1 MNYKSVSRKIVAA
14 TMAMALAFCS
24 FGGVTTVDAAT
35 ISAKQYIA
43 KMTKAQKKVKSYELT
58 QKSSTKMIYSGQTVS
73 ETTTEKETVFTK
85 PLKAKITVTSIV
97 NSNGVSQKQHKIVYL
112 KETKSG
118 KVAEYTSKDGKTFDK
133 VEVNKEA
140 LNSVIQA
147 SGDGSFSNAKIVK
160 NNVKV
165 NGKNTVKISV
175 EVTGKDLQNMMS
187 SLGVSS
193 DAINSTA
200 IDYSKLPSIKGTY
213 YIDKKTYLP
222 VKITV
227 DTKAFMNKMLT
238 LCDTAMYEQLGGENI
253 DVSSM
258 IKIKDS
264 KISTVYTKFNKAKN
278 FSIPK
283 SCK

>member
-58 QKSSTKMIYSGQTVS
+58 QKSSTIYSGQTVS
-73 ETTTEKETVFTK
+73 ETTTTEKETVFTK

-118 KVAEYTSKDGKTFDK
+118 KIAEYTSKDGKTFDK

-187 SLGVSS
+187 ALGVSS
-193 DAINSTA
+193 AAINSTA

-238 LCDTAMYEQLGGENI
+238 LCDTGMYEH
-253 DVSSM
+253 SSM